1 MGYGFLCEY
10 ADVERVM
17 VTLHIVTGE
26 HLVGKL
32 GHICVAVCLRQEAV
46 KARYNVGELLR
57 PVKTEI
63 A

>member
-1 MGYGFLCEY
+1 MGYGFLCEN

-17 VTLHIVTGE
+17 VTLHIVAGE

-32 GHICVAVCLRQEAV
+32 GHVGVAICLRQEAV
-46 KARYNVGELLR
+46 KAWYNVGELLR
-57 PVKTEI
+57 PVKTKI